1 MHLLVPLGTAA
12 LAFSLTSESRGAIV
26 WDGPPV
32 TFTKASFADWTLPEN
47 QDRITSNVWLTRADT
62 QGLFN
67 IQVEPGFTHNLS
79 PADTEWAFG
88 TTANFSSLTYTNW
101 ESWTGNN
108 PPSTIGRDAVL
119 HLVSDDIYLDV
130 KFTAWTSSGGGGFS
144 YVRSTAPIPE
154 PGSLALLGTA
164 ALLIFAR
171 RRH

>member
-1 MHLLVPLGTAA
+1 VFAIS
-12 LAFSLTSESRGAIV
+12 LASETGGAIV
-26 WDGPPV
+26 WDGPPI

-67 IQVEPGFTHNLS
+67 IKVEPGFTHNLS
-79 PADTEWAFG
+79 PADTEWGFG

-108 PPSTIGRDAVL
+108 PPATIGQNAVL
-119 HLVSDDIYLDV
+119 HLIGDDIYLDV
-130 KFTAWTSSGGGGFS
+130 KFSAWTSSGGGGFS
-144 YVRSTAPIPE
+144 YVRSTAPVPE
-154 PGSLALLGTA
+154 PGTLGLCGIP

-171 RRH
+171 RRR